1 MPKCYVNAH
10 GGVLTAFWGSWGPK
24 RCGLACGELGQE
36 PLASFWR
43 GFWVY
48 DPGRFLVIMTL
59 ASFGPWSPWRGFG
72 DLCWGLGGLEAKI
85 LKKTTPPYEFALR
98 V

>member
-1 MPKCYVNAH
+1 MDAH

-48 DPGRFLVIMTL
+48 DPGRFLVIMTWRV
-59 ASFGPWSPWRGFG
+59 FGPGAHG
-72 DLCWGLGGLEAKI
+72 EVLGTFVGVWEAWKP
-85 LKKTTPPYEFALR
+85 KS
-98 V
+98 